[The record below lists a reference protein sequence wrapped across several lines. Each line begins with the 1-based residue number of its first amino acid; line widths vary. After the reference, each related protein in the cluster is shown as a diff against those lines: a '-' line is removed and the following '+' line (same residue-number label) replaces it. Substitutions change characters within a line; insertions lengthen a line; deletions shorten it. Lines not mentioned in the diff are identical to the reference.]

1 MRKFTG
7 FRLSPN
13 EKEMLDDIR
22 DVFGKRL
29 SYTQIVV
36 MGINSLYVLAQ
47 EVRKQTQDL
56 DERIVLFEWVRTTR
70 DVMCAYDTKWNLD
83 VLRETWESSRQEEYK
98 EEILKAA
105 EFLRQGKQFK
115 EGLSKGKQ
123 GEQSG

>member
-7 FRLSPN
+7 FRLSSR

-22 DVFGKRL
+22 DLFDQRL

-36 MGINSLYVLAQ
+36 MGINSLYQLAQ
-47 EVRKQTQDL
+47 EVRKETQDAE
-56 DERIVLFEWVRTTR
+56 ERVVLFEWVRVTR
-70 DVMCAYDTKWNLD
+70 DAMCACDTKWNLD
-83 VLRETWESSRQEEYK
+83 ALRETWESSRQEAYK